1 MNDGRREIVAVN
13 VHESDHDPFGIDGF
27 QGSIDAW
34 ERGMERLARLRSE
47 RDGKAHATALKDL
60 ESACRNGG
68 NVMEAVMTAVGC
80 DVTVGEVGE
89 VFRTEFGS
97 WKFPVSF

>member
-1 MNDGRREIVAVN
+1 M
-13 VHESDHDPFGIDGF
+13 
-27 QGSIDAW
+27 Q
-34 ERGMERLARLRSE
+34 RLETLRNE
-47 RDGKAHATALKDL
+47 RDTDVAMRAIDDL
-60 ESACRNGG
+60 AKTCADGG
-68 NVMEAVMTAVGC
+68 NVMASVMDAVGK